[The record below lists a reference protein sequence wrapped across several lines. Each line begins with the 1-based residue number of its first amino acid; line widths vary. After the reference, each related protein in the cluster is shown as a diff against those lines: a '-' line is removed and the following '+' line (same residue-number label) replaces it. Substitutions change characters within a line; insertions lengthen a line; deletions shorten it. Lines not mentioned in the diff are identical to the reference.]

1 MQSLVFGMAILC
13 MGRQANSN
21 RPRNTQPFF
30 MPGFLP
36 YTSGK

>member
-1 MQSLVFGMAILC
+1 MQSLVFGEAILC
-13 MGRQANSN
+13 MGRQASFN
-21 RPRNTQPFF
+21 RSRKTQPFF